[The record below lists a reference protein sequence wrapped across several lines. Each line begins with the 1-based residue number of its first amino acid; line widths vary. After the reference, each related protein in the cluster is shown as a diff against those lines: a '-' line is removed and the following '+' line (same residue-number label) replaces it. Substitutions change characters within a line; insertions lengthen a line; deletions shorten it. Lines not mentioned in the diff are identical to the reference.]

1 MTCSSYHNTALA
13 STEFSFNAGE
23 IVPCLSVSGA
33 VSTPDSDVLESS
45 PFRGSPF
52 FHVRRVLASSA
63 GPGGKVPFI
72 HFFQAL
78 KGGPC
83 LFCRS
88 LGGFLVLVVRLWPAI
103 LRPSP
108 KVWRVPRWWR
118 FAAWSGASCVVGSRV
133 SPSGALSV
141 QEGVAMKKPRN

>member
-1 MTCSSYHNTALA
+1 MTVPSYHDTALA
-13 STEFSFNAGE
+13 STEFSFKSGK
-23 IVPCLSVSGA
+23 IVPCLSLSGA
-33 VSTPDSDVLESS
+33 VSSPGSGVLASS
-45 PFRGSPF
+45 PLRGSPF
-52 FHVRRVLASSA
+52 LNDRRVLASSA
-63 GPGGKVPFI
+63 GPSGKVPFI

-78 KGGPC
+78 KCGPC

-118 FAAWSGASCVVGSRV
+118 FATWSGASCVVGSRV
-133 SPSGALSV
+133 SPFGGLSV
-141 QEGVAMKKPRN
+141 RRVWL

>member
-1 MTCSSYHNTALA
+1 MTCSSYHDTALA
-13 STEFSFNAGE
+13 STEFSFNSGE
-23 IVPCLSVSGA
+23 IVPCLSVYGA

-88 LGGFLVLVVRLWPAI
+88 LGGFLALVVRFWPAI
-103 LRPSP
+103 HRSFIL
-108 KVWRVPRWWR
+108 VWRLQRWWLLATC
-118 FAAWSGASCVVGSRV
+118 FVAGCVVGSRV
-133 SPSGALSV
+133 SPSGALS
-141 QEGVAMKKPRN
+141 GRRAWL

>member
-1 MTCSSYHNTALA
+1 MTCSSYHDTALA
-13 STEFSFNAGE
+13 STEFSFNSGE

-78 KGGPC
+78 KCGPC

-133 SPSGALSV
+133 SPFGGLSV
-141 QEGVAMKKPRN
+141 RRVWL